1 MIRNNSNVEMTSEN
15 SINELNES
23 QIQRDNDTN
32 SLVSTKISTKGT
44 SNLETLMH
52 IIKANIGTGLLA
64 MPIAF
69 KNGGLILSSISI
81 WVMAIICVHCMH
93 LLLKCFRFVTSNL
106 KEDEIDVKF
115 NELGYDDVAELS
127 LKIKFLHSKKP
138 TYFRVMVSIFLIISQ
153 LGFCCVY
160 YVFIPTNIKQV
171 IDFYHPVNSF
181 SIEILMCILLV
192 PLILFCLIKDLKI
205 LAPFSTLANAF
216 MIVGVIVILFE
227 LVSGEQKPFSELKMI
242 SPFQNISVFYSSAI
256 YAFEGISLILPV
268 YSKMQTQEYFSP
280 LTGILNTGM
289 SLVAIMYFSVGF
301 FGYVKYG
308 KDCAS
313 SITLNLSIN
322 NVSFQILKILFAIAI
337 FISYNLQFYVAAN
350 IIWSFLCKK
359 IAYLKNLKD
368 LTRNSIVMEKRY
380 DYNKKMLNLLENL
393 FRGSLVILTF
403 VLAVLIPRIDLFI
416 SLVGAVACC
425 VLALI
430 IPPALDLLLFWK
442 KSIRYSSLILFKNI
456 LIILFGLYIFLAGT
470 YVSISNIV
478 DYFKGNN

>member
-1 MIRNNSNVEMTSEN
+1 MIRNNSNSEIKLEN
-15 SINELNES
+15 SINETNQEPNVEGD
-23 QIQRDNDTN
+23 RDTN
-32 SLVSTKISTKGT
+32 TLVSTKFSTKGT

-81 WVMAIICVHCMH
+81 WVMAVVCVHCMH
-93 LLLKCFRFVTSNL
+93 LLLKCFNFVTSNA
-106 KEDEIDVKF
+106 KEDELDVKF
-115 NELGYDDVAELS
+115 NEMGYDDVAELS
-127 LKIKFLHSKKP
+127 LKLKFSHSNK
-138 TYFRVMVSIFLIISQ
+138 TSYIRFMISIFLIISQ

-192 PLILFCLIKDLKI
+192 PMILFCLIKDLKI
-205 LAPFSTLANAF
+205 LAPFSTLANTF

-227 LVSGEQKPFSELKMI
+227 LVTGEQKPFSELKMI

-322 NVSFQILKILFAIAI
+322 NVIFSNFDFIL
-337 FISYNLQFYVAAN
+337 
-350 IIWSFLCKK
+350 
-359 IAYLKNLKD
+359 
-368 LTRNSIVMEKRY
+368 
-380 DYNKKMLNLLENL
+380 
-393 FRGSLVILTF
+393 
-403 VLAVLIPRIDLFI
+403 
-416 SLVGAVACC
+416 
-425 VLALI
+425 
-430 IPPALDLLLFWK
+430 
-442 KSIRYSSLILFKNI
+442 
-456 LIILFGLYIFLAGT
+456 
-470 YVSISNIV
+470 
-478 DYFKGNN
+478 